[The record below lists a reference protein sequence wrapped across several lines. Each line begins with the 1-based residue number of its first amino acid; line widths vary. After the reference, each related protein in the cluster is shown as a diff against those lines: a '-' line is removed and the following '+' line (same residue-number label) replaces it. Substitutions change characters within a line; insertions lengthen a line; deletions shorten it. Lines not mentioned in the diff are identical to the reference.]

1 MPLERTKHVNGRM
14 WQPGPSGNP
23 NGRPSRLS
31 GCPKFSGA
39 TSRRETLSRSR
50 VVFRGCSAAWADLY
64 SLPGFFA
71 FVTAVDRMG
80 CWSPCPAARQRRLL
94 LRAGV
99 VASGHVTALDPPR
112 GPYLPREVSAAAAGQ
127 PRKRGRTG
135 ERIRFCF
142 GRGRLHGGCGV
153 SPTCCGAILCRRG
166 RLHNV
171 SSLSGHWR
179 GARRISRLRH
189 EYGRR
194 EIALLAVRIDA
205 ANQNRQRRPA
215 ALGNIL
221 QPLPERFHLRLLR
234 VEYFTGDY
242 QGSPRTRITR
252 RGRERYPAKL
262 SSNRAIGRK

>member
-1 MPLERTKHVNGRM
+1 MVVCGNLVRLEIRM
-14 WQPGPSGNP
+14 GVQVGSRAARNFQA
-23 NGRPSRLS
+23 RPVEE
-31 GCPKFSGA
+31 
-39 TSRRETLSRSR
+39 RRYPAHASFFEVARRHGLISVPCYLLAS
-50 VVFRGCSAAWADLY
+50 VIAA
-64 SLPGFFA
+64 
-71 FVTAVDRMG
+71 AVDRMG

-166 RLHNV
+166 RLDNV

-189 EYGRR
+189 ARCGR
-194 EIALLAVRIDA
+194 
-205 ANQNRQRRPA
+205 
-215 ALGNIL
+215 
-221 QPLPERFHLRLLR
+221 
-234 VEYFTGDY
+234 
-242 QGSPRTRITR
+242 
-252 RGRERYPAKL
+252 
-262 SSNRAIGRK
+262 

>member
-112 GPYLPREVSAAAAGQ
+112 GPYLPREVSAAAAGPAEEAGPNRRAHSLLFRSRAIARGLRRQ
-127 PRKRGRTG
+127 PY
-135 ERIRFCF
+135 
-142 GRGRLHGGCGV
+142 L
-153 SPTCCGAILCRRG
+153 LRR
-166 RLHNV
+166 H
-171 SSLSGHWR
+171 
-179 GARRISRLRH
+179 
-189 EYGRR
+189 
-194 EIALLAVRIDA
+194 
-205 ANQNRQRRPA
+205 
-215 ALGNIL
+215 
-221 QPLPERFHLRLLR
+221 PLP
-234 VEYFTGDY
+234 
-242 QGSPRTRITR
+242 S
-252 RGRERYPAKL
+252 
-262 SSNRAIGRK
+262 RAAA